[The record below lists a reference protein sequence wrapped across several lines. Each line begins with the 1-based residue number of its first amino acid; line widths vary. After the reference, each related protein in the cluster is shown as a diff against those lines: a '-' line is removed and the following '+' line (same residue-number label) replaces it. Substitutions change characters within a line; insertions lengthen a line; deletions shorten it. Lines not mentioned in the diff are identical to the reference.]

1 MAKVLELQLQHHPFS
16 ECSELISIRI
26 DWFDHLTVQ
35 GTVKSLV
42 QHHSSKASIL
52 RLWLHN
58 PCFCGLSQSSVVPFS
73 SCRQSS
79 PASGSSPMSQLFIS
93 DGQSIGASAS
103 ASVLP
108 MNIQDWLPL
117 GLTGLISLQSV
128 NSSSSQK
135 TLGIQ
140 IIHTYCLYVYFKY
153 FPDRSRPR
161 YFLWHFKELY
171 HFYVLKFLIHLLIFC

>member
-1 MAKVLELQLQHHPFS
+1 MFS
-16 ECSELISIRI
+16 HSVMSDTATSWTAAHQASLFFTISWRLLNSCPLRQWCHSRI
-26 DWFDHLTVQ
+26 I
-35 GTVKSLV
+35 S
-42 QHHSSKASIL
+42 
-52 RLWLHN
+52 
-58 PCFCGLSQSSVVPFS
+58 SSVVPFS
-73 SCRQSS
+73 SCLQYF
-79 PASGSSPMSQLFIS
+79 PASRSFPMSWLFTS
-93 DGQSIGASAS
+93 GGQSTGASAS
-103 ASVLP
+103 ALP
-108 MNIQDWLPL
+108 MNTECWFPL